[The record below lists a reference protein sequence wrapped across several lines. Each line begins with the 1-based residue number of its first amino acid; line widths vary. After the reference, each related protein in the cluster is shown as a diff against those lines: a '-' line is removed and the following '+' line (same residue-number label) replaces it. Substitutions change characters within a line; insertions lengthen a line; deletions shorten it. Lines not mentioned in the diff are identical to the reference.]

1 MSMSRPFKFYTPI
14 RVRFNETDL
23 QGHVNFGQYYFYF
36 DVGVTEYFEAIGYDH
51 ETMLTDQTDLLF
63 AESHCNYE
71 ASAKWPERLRVYV
84 RVGHLGRRS
93 IRFEFEVR
101 AEADERLIASG
112 HIVAVTAHSD
122 TFEPQLIPERLRQA
136 IIVYQGELPTTHPT
150 LNPDGDSVESQDKQV
165 DIVMEAGLESFP
177 SSDPPAWTLGR

>member
-1 MSMSRPFKFYTPI
+1 MSKLFKFYTPI

-51 ETMLTDQTDLLF
+51 KTMLNDQTDLLF
-63 AESHCNYE
+63 AESHCNYKS
-71 ASAKWPERLRVYV
+71 SAKWPERLRVYV

-112 HIVAVTAHSD
+112 HIVAVTANSD

-136 IIVYQGELPTTHPT
+136 ITAYEGERLTPNSS
-150 LNPDGDSVESQDKQV
+150 LNRAEEV

>member
-1 MSMSRPFKFYTPI
+1 MSKLFKFYTPI

-51 ETMLTDQTDLLF
+51 ETMLADHIDLLF
-63 AESHCNYE
+63 AESHCNYK
-71 ASAKWPERLRVYV
+71 ASAKWPEKLRVYV
-84 RVGHLGRRS
+84 RVSHLGRRS

-112 HIVAVTAHSD
+112 HIVAVTANSD
-122 TFEPQLIPERLRQA
+122 TFEPQPIPERLRQA
-136 IIVYQGELPTTHPT
+136 VIAYEGELPATNST
-150 LNPDGDSVESQDKQV
+150 LNRSEGSAGSQDKQV
-165 DIVMEAGLESFP
+165 DIVTEAGLESFP
-177 SSDPPAWTLGR
+177 ASDPPAWTLGR